1 MTYNLQFMWPLPP
14 SAPRAKVRDFRSL
27 FFCLFGNGR
36 NPQMLLLLQT
46 PCGFHSFLR
55 GHKRTPSVTLWS
67 LFLLCFLCA
76 LSPSLA
82 AVPKWAGRERRHG
95 PEPPLKPRPQ
105 PLLKN
110 RGCWWATLLSSA
122 LLSLAKERDVE
133 IHCCRISNAFH
144 GLILCRWILAWPVL
158 KQNPS
163 TPGISWLF

>member
-1 MTYNLQFMWPLPP
+1 MWHDMQ
-14 SAPRAKVRDFRSL
+14 STVHVTAPTLCTTSQTLIFRSL
-27 FFCLFGNGR
+27 F
-36 NPQMLLLLQT
+36 LLLLSQT
-46 PCGFHSFLR
+46 PCGFHSFFFFFFLR
-55 GHKRTPSVTLWS
+55 GHERTPSVTLWS

-82 AVPKWAGRERRHG
+82 AVPKWAGRQRRHG
-95 PEPPLKPRPQ
+95 PEPPLKPQPQ

-110 RGCWWATLLSSA
+110 RGCWWATALSSA

-133 IHCCRISNAFH
+133 IHCCRISNACH